1 MSSWATAQH
10 PKSKNTM
17 APTLLPSVPI
27 SVDRQADQYTEFYA
41 CRAGSGASKGPVKVY
56 ASWKGAIE
64 VRTWEVYL
72 GDDEQDL
79 RKVTT
84 GARNGFETEIRVSG
98 AGSYVMVKAGSAQTE
113 VARVQSC

>member
-41 CRAGSGASKGPVKVY
+41 CRAGSGASKGPVK
-56 ASWKGAIE
+56 E